1 MKKEEAMK
9 KANPPLRTYE
19 KILAANN
26 IHQPVKKN
34 KTLFKKFSQRTNR
47 TAQIDEIIN
56 ATLLLT
62 ALRQSAWETK
72 KEASG

>member
-1 MKKEEAMK
+1 MEKTTK
-9 KANPPLRTYE
+9 NLRVYE

-47 TAQIDEIIN
+47 IAQIDEIIN

-62 ALRQSAWETK
+62 AIKQSAWETQ
-72 KEASG
+72 KEAGVY